1 MINKKNQKSKTNM
14 NDNKND
20 VNYYDTYWVNRFM
33 SGVDVSSETQKQIEE
48 LSAKVAALESK

>member
-1 MINKKNQKSKTNM
+1 M